1 MRTYHGKYLNTRE
14 CLHFNG
20 VTTVINSQQIDSV
33 KQQERLILQ
42 DSKLPSIEGV
52 VDTRTLCHQTFSPC
66 SPQSFTPLA
75 DSLENSGIML
85 LLNSIQGINEVPN
98 VEDPIAPI
106 VMQICEA
113 TEWDYG
119 EIWIPS
125 ANSTV
130 LELTDV
136 FHIASNTTD
145 LLSLEQFRLCSEGF
159 VVSPG
164 EGLPGRVWSSG
175 QSESIADATAQ
186 SESYWLRNQLA
197 RAFDLSAG
205 LGVPIIENGRVLA
218 VLVFFQLVNQP
229 SIGVSN

>member
-1 MRTYHGKYLNTRE
+1 MRTRSPQTS
-14 CLHFNG
+14 F
-20 VTTVINSQQIDSV
+20 
-33 KQQERLILQ
+33 
-42 DSKLPSIEGV
+42 LPSS
-52 VDTRTLCHQTFSPC
+52 L
-66 SPQSFTPLA
+66 QSLISLA
-75 DSLENSGIML
+75 DDREDAGIMPL
-85 LLNSIQGINEVPN
+85 LKSIQGINEIPN
-98 VEDPIAPI
+98 VEDPIASI

-125 ANSTV
+125 ANSKV

-186 SESYWLRNQLA
+186 SESYLLRNQLA
-197 RAFDLSAG
+197 KAFDLSAG
-205 LGVPIIENGRVLA
+205 IGVPIIEKGRVLA
-218 VLVFFQLVNQP
+218 VLVFFQLVNQG

>member
-1 MRTYHGKYLNTRE
+1 MNFK
-14 CLHFNG
+14 
-20 VTTVINSQQIDSV
+20 QIDSA
-33 KQQERLILQ
+33 KQQGRLILQ
-42 DSKLPSIEGV
+42 DSKLPSIEEV
-52 VDTRTLCHQTFSPC
+52 VDMWTQFPQTSSPS
-66 SPQSFTPLA
+66 SPQSLIPLA
-75 DSLENSGIML
+75 DDREDAGIMP
-85 LLNSIQGINEVPN
+85 LLNSIQGISEAPN

-106 VMQICEA
+106 VMQIVE
-113 TEWDYG
+113 TTDWDYG

-175 QSESIADATAQ
+175 QSESIADATAE

-197 RAFDLSAG
+197 RAFDLRAG
-205 LGVPIIENGRVLA
+205 FGVPIIDNGRVQA
-218 VLVFFQLVNQP
+218 VLVFFKLVTQQ
-229 SIGVSN
+229 SIGVTE

>member
-1 MRTYHGKYLNTRE
+1 MRTYHGKYLNPRE

-20 VTTVINSQQIDSV
+20 VTTVIDFKQVDSV
-33 KQQERLILQ
+33 KQQGKLILQ
-42 DSKLPSIEGV
+42 DSKLPSIAGV
-52 VDTRTLCHQTFSPC
+52 VNMRTCYPQTS
-66 SPQSFTPLA
+66 SPQSLIPLA
-75 DSLENSGIML
+75 DGLEDSGIL
-85 LLNSIQGINEVPN
+85 PLLNSIQGLNKVPN
-98 VEDPIAPI
+98 VEDTIAPI

-113 TEWDYG
+113 TDWDYG

-125 ANSTV
+125 DNSTV
-130 LELTDV
+130 LELTNV

-159 VVSPG
+159 VVSHG

-175 QSESIADATAQ
+175 QSESIADATAE

-205 LGVPIIENGRVLA
+205 FGIPIIENGRVQA
-218 VLVFFQLVNQP
+218 VLVFFQLVTQQ
-229 SIGVSN
+229 SIGVMD